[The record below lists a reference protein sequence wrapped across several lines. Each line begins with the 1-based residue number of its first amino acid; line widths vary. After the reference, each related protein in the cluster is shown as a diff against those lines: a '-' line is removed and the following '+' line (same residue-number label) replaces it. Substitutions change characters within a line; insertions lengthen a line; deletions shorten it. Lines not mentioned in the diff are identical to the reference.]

1 MEINLESININ
12 AFLDIDQEQ
21 YVEFKRNC
29 LCGVF
34 GENLDTGGSNA
45 SGKTSLINATVVAI
59 FGVSAIGLTA
69 KDVRNWYIDVAPRLQ
84 IKLSVDGKTFLID
97 RTIGGK
103 LKAKLGDDE
112 WLEGSSETIQNT
124 IERIIGL
131 TKDQFLA
138 MTIKSQGDFGGFLL
152 MKDSEKKNYLGSFLD
167 LSEIETAEEKASTEL
182 RDLESRKLQIEK
194 DIAQSA
200 AGVDYNGMEIKE
212 LTYRLEESLGE
223 KASAMLLNN
232 EQSLSAAKQQLQILK
247 SQPPHY
253 EAKIKENREKVETEV
268 ASFESDKIQVALR
281 IKTNE
286 ETIVSINEK
295 ITAYSPKLTELKGRV
310 DDAKKAKNRFREM
323 NDQLLQVQKMDSNFS
338 QSIEDTTKDIEKFEL
353 ELSSLNDKE
362 DTHKDACYTC
372 KRPLDWDSRNAVRGT
387 VQAERDKIV
396 AKING
401 KKALLD
407 QYQTKKSSIQESL
420 QSLSAMVTPANMSA
434 LDAEYE
440 SRSRDLTV
448 LESGGLAELQKDV
461 NLAKDIIRSDRSTL
475 SLLDSQIRKTK
486 EALES
491 QIQSER
497 RELEAS
503 IKNKQMEIEAC
514 ETLKDHHNSK
524 LADLKSK
531 LARVQEQYDKLLSD
545 AKRLGKELAE
555 VNEKFAI
562 ASKSKALLSRTGFV
576 GHLFD
581 SILNDINNKTNAN
594 LKDLSITSN
603 FTLHFSP
610 DKIAK
615 TSGGVS
621 KSITYEI
628 MSSGHSIGF
637 NALSGAEKL
646 SVILCVDEAVD
657 EVLAKRAGVRV
668 GWKFLDEQF
677 QFVDVPNKEPIMEF
691 LKNRSNKK
699 SYVVVDHASEFNAAI
714 ENRIRVT
721 KENGLAR
728 VTNG

>member
-12 AFLDIDQEQ
+12 GFLDIDQEQ

-59 FGVSAIGLTA
+59 FGVGAIGLTA

-84 IKLSVDGKTFLID
+84 IKLSVDGKPFLID

-152 MKDSEKKNYLGSFLD
+152 MKDSEKKNYLGSFID
-167 LSEIETAEEKASTEL
+167 LSEIESAEEKTATEL
-182 RDLESRKLQIEK
+182 RDLESRKLEIEK
-194 DIAQSA
+194 EVAQSV
-200 AGVDYNGMEIKE
+200 AGADYNGKEISE
-212 LTYRLEESLGE
+212 ISHLLEELLSE

-232 EQSLSAAKQQLQILK
+232 EQNLSSAKQSLQILK
-247 SQPPHY
+247 AQPPHY
-253 EAKIKENREKVETEV
+253 EAKLKESKDKVDSEILNHESEKQQ
-268 ASFESDKIQVALR
+268 ILLR

-286 ETIVSINEK
+286 ETIVAINEK
-295 ITAYSPKLTELKGRV
+295 ITSYSPKLIELKGRV
-310 DDAKKAKNRFREM
+310 DDAKKAKARFKEL
-323 NDQLLQVQKMDSNFS
+323 NDQLLHVQKMDSNFL
-338 QSIEDTTKDIEKFEL
+338 QSIEDTTKDIEKFGL
-353 ELSSLNDKE
+353 ELSALNDKE
-362 DTHKDACYTC
+362 DTHKDSCYTC
-372 KRPLDWDSRNAVRGT
+372 KRPLDWDSRNAVKGT
-387 VQAERDKIV
+387 VQAERDKIT
-396 AKING
+396 AKINN

-407 QYQTKKSSIQESL
+407 QYQTQKSSIQDSL
-420 QSLSAMVTPANMSA
+420 QNLSALATPANLAA
-434 LDAEYE
+434 LEAEYE
-440 SRSRDLTV
+440 SRSKDLTL
-448 LESGGLAELQKDV
+448 LESGGLAEKQKD
-461 NLAKDIIRSDRSTL
+461 LALARDLIRNDKSTI
-475 SLLDSQIRKTK
+475 SLIDSQIRKTR
-486 EALES
+486 EAFEV

-514 ETLKDHHNSK
+514 ETLVYHHNLRLS
-524 LADLKSK
+524 DLKIK
-531 LARVQEQYDKLLSD
+531 LARVQEQYDKLLSA
-545 AKRLGKELAE
+545 AKRLEKELAD
-555 VNEKFAI
+555 VNEKLMI
-562 ASKSKALLSRTGFV
+562 ANKSKALLSRTGFV

-657 EVLAKRAGVRV
+657 EVLAKRAGIRV

-699 SYVVVDHASEFNAAI
+699 TYIVVDHASEFNAAI